1 MKDERGEKNSMF
13 QRLLIQQRSVWK
25 TLLAGLKVFILHSW
39 QYYTFCALHGCNL
52 SIYLEQ
58 KYAKTEGGLGT
69 RNDGT
74 PMGNLD
80 KHSTE
85 GSTKGGTLAELN
97 RKETQ
102 NTSLQHRKNMK
113 ALQDSVYIT
122 LLCILQTITNPLENM
137 FCPGKKGSEKP

>member
-1 MKDERGEKNSMF
+1 M
-13 QRLLIQQRSVWK
+13 
-25 TLLAGLKVFILHSW
+25 
-39 QYYTFCALHGCNL
+39 CNR

-58 KYAKTEGGLGT
+58 KNAKTKDGLGA

-74 PMGNLD
+74 PMGHRD

-85 GSTKGGTLAELN
+85 GNTTGGTLAELN

-113 ALQDSVYIT
+113 ALQDTVYIT
-122 LLCILQTITNPLENM
+122 LLCISQTTTNPLENM
-137 FCPGKKGSEKP
+137 SGPGKKGSEKP